1 MSKNEINNILSLS
14 CFLWK
19 YPMRNIL
26 TEWCSSNIGK
36 ILEKTCKGVYLF
48 SEVADQK
55 PTALPK
61 KYVIHSY
68 FRATLLKVW
77 VIAYCI

>member
-1 MSKNEINNILSLS
+1 M
-14 CFLWK
+14 
-19 YPMRNIL
+19 
-26 TEWCSSNIGK
+26 
-36 ILEKTCKGVYLF
+36 F

-77 VIAYCI
+77 VIAYCIKATNLLMSGGNKRSYIYKYIELLIPRCIKG